1 MLTAHARALSTRN
14 VQEGRAHISAHIA
27 THAASV
33 HHFQVLRCQV
43 TWTRVD
49 VTWMS
54 LELPMRDHDLEVFC
68 KFGNELLAQGA
79 KTCSIE
85 FAKLMR
91 RCIVALCLLSIILEA
106 HHETCLNRKCII
118 LERLCR
124 YHSSWRSQGTE
135 FFDHSICDDLY
146 NHLSSLAVAFSIASP
161 MS

>member
-1 MLTAHARALSTRN
+1 MHVKCRRLSVSQASRQICRMPTAHARALSTRN

-54 LELPMRDHDLEVFC
+54 LELPMRDHDLEVVC
-68 KFGNELLAQGA
+68 KFRNELLAQGND
-79 KTCSIE
+79 TCSIE

-91 RCIVALCLLSIILEA
+91 RCIVALCLLCVILEV

-118 LERLCR
+118 PAQLCHYR
-124 YHSSWRSQGTE
+124 SSWHSQRTKCFDRS
-135 FFDHSICDDLY
+135 I
-146 NHLSSLAVAFSIASP
+146 
-161 MS
+161 